1 MSSTQTNFSRVSMP
15 QPQLKDDG
23 TIEYPNRMKIFKEA
37 PEEVIVMP
45 ANQSYGEGLFFSI
58 SEDTLMEWER
68 NHREELNKHY
78 ASIERH
84 DDTYENIYQKM
95 RKGGISRFF
104 LLHTFSHAI
113 MKELEFSCGYPTASL
128 SERLYFSDRMCG
140 VLIYTADGAEGSV
153 HAVLRF
159 PGRQDLRT
167 AFRHGPVFL
176 QCGGPGG
183 RAAGQVLS
191 LSRGHLI
198 LPPSPQD
205 ESRTVFPGWGPV
217 SAFSS
222 RSVRKAK
229 EDPGEQH
236 P

>member
-1 MSSTQTNFSRVSMP
+1 MP

-140 VLIYTADGAEGSV
+140 VLIYTADGAEGSMGGLV
-153 HAVLRF
+153 WQGQPKLIEEIIKKAMQRALNCASDPICWENDDQMNFAACFSCAMVSETSCEERNVGLDRRALVDENF
-159 PGRQDLRT
+159 GFFKDLLT
-167 AFRHGPVFL
+167 N
-176 QCGGPGG
+176 Q
-183 RAAGQVLS
+183 S
-191 LSRGHLI
+191 
-198 LPPSPQD
+198 
-205 ESRTVFPGWGPV
+205 
-217 SAFSS
+217 
-222 RSVRKAK
+222 
-229 EDPGEQH
+229 
-236 P
+236 